1 MPDLPDEPSDAAA
14 AHAPTPAQA
23 PEGVPV
29 TPPVTPPVTAP
40 STAPVTAPVT
50 PQADAP
56 VVNGDPPTVDHFA
69 ALSAI
74 VPEAQLDALAAR
86 VIASGGVQGV
96 TFQPDDGGATA
107 AHADLGSHASAIQS
121 QLQASAD
128 KFVTDQGVNVADF
141 HRYVKQQGPAV
152 LNSTAL
158 VLFHSR
164 SPDTALR
171 ALVTE
176 YKRTANF
183 RRSRS

>member
-1 MPDLPDEPSDAAA
+1 MPELADEPSEATA
-14 AHAPTPAQA
+14 AHAQAPATAPATPAATPAVA
-23 PEGVPV
+23 PAV
-29 TPPVTPPVTAP
+29 AP
-40 STAPVTAPVT
+40 ATAPVTAPAT
-50 PQADAP
+50 AP
-56 VVNGDPPTVDHFA
+56 VTAPATAPTVDHYA
-69 ALSAI
+69 AIAAI

-86 VIASGGVQGV
+86 VISSGGVAACS
-96 TFQPDDGGATA
+96 FANDDGGATA

-121 QLQASAD
+121 ELQASAD
-128 KFVTDQGVNVADF
+128 KFVTDQGVNDVADF
-141 HRYVKQQGPAV
+141 HRYVRAQGSGV

-176 YKRTANF
+176 YKRTASF